1 MIILESRNLLND
13 NQAGFR
19 QNRCTTDQVL
29 KFVQD
34 ASDQLHA
41 EGSNHRMIA
50 TFYDYE
56 KDFDK
61 VWRDGLIH
69 KIINIRIPRRFVKYV
84 RYFLSSRTTR
94 IEINE
99 ATHSYESEATTRVI
113 NIAYPLSDPTILML
127 TSLDPLTIA
136 SLSADDTPT

>member
-1 MIILESRNLLND
+1 MFILESRNLLND

-41 EGSNHRMIA
+41 EGINHRMVA

-56 KDFDK
+56 KAFDK

-69 KIINIRIPRRFVKYV
+69 KMINLGIARRFVKYV

-94 IEINE
+94 VEVNG
-99 ATHSYESEATTRVI
+99 RW
-113 NIAYPLSDPTILML
+113 SDEFTLYAF
-127 TSLDPLTIA
+127 DY
-136 SLSADDTPT
+136 